1 MANPL
6 WVDTWSEAD
15 LETLVSKR
23 EIGRK
28 TYKEIAAEMNRPWQT
43 VYDRYVKIVKARP
56 PAESAVEAPSVVPL
70 LREIPPLHKELG
82 IETYVHMQAVLHT
95 PVGGW
100 PKREQV
106 NAHWYR
112 MPITLAKVI

>member
-6 WVDTWSEAD
+6 WVDTWSDAD
-15 LETLVSKR
+15 LETLVNKR
-23 EIGRK
+23 EIERR

-56 PAESAVEAPSVVPL
+56 AAALEAPSVVPL

-95 PVGGW
+95 PVGGGMH
-100 PKREQV
+100 REQV
-106 NAHWYR
+106 SAHWFR